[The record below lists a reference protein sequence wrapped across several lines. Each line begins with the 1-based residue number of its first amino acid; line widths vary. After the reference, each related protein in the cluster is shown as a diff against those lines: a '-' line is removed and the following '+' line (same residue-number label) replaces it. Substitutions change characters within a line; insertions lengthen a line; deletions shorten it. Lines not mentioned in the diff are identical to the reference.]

1 MEGEEKGKGEEGEG
15 GGRVGPPQVKAWP
28 PITIF
33 LAPALAC
40 RHFILTKT
48 NIVGCKMSRLF
59 VFLVSFNSLVMLY
72 CVFVEQLKWR
82 TSEA

>member
-33 LAPALAC
+33 LAPVLAC
-40 RHFILTKT
+40 RHFILTK
-48 NIVGCKMSRLF
+48 NQHCCLQDVPIVCIFG
-59 VFLVSFNSLVMLY
+59 
-72 CVFVEQLKWR
+72 QL
-82 TSEA
+82 